1 MQDTDTINI
10 EQAETTAPAVEA
22 PRNLYAAL
30 ARAQANFA
38 KVIKNRVNP
47 AFKSRYADIEAILA
61 AVRPALNA
69 QGIFLCQRVI
79 NGPDRVSCETV
90 LLHVSGEELA
100 GGAVSI
106 PLPRGSKN
114 EAQALG
120 SAITYARRYS
130 LSATL
135 GISADDDDDGNACA
149 GTPAPAPAPAP
160 VVVPPDLKARAEEAA
175 AHGISAYQEF
185 FSALEKAERVMLAT
199 AGMHAA
205 LKQRAEEAS
214 HA

>member
-38 KVIKNRVNP
+38 RVIKNRVNP

-149 GTPAPAPAPAP
+149 AAPAPAPAP

-185 FSALEKAERVMLAT
+185 FSSLEKSERVMLAK